1 MTDPFR
7 HLEDLDSPAAL
18 AWVAEQN
25 ALTRAALDT
34 DPRMAP
40 LAADIL
46 ATLRDTRQIPYCSEH
61 GGWLYHFH
69 QSAENPRGVYRRT
82 TWDSYRAAQTAWDI
96 VLDIDALAAAE
107 QVDWYLDGVDHCTLA
122 PERCLLTLS
131 PGGSDATVCREYDVE
146 ARAFVADGF
155 HFPLGKSDI
164 AWRDPDSVFVCPAWD
179 DDQLTESGYSREAV
193 LLQRGQDWGDALSL
207 LALEPDAMMVSAWRF
222 LDADQTPFDVIEASL
237 SFYQKAYFHIDA
249 AGDISQLKLPPRCE
263 LEAFSHGELLLKLDM
278 DWKYQGTRYPAG
290 SLVAIRAD
298 ADTGELG
305 AATLL
310 FAPAPEQSYV
320 MLEATLNGL
329 AVIITK
335 NVQSRLLTFRRAG
348 EAWEAFANPLPQS
361 GVIEFVDQPWQ
372 SDVLVYN
379 FSNFLTPAG
388 LYRYDL
394 ASNAAPELLRAQ
406 PPAFDA
412 APFAVTQHHATSRD
426 GTSIPYFLVA
436 KSGIELDGNTPTL
449 LYGYGGFAL
458 PMMPYYLDHFGKQW
472 LEQGGAFVLANIR
485 GGGEFGPV
493 WHEAAL
499 KEKRQTSFDDFIAV
513 AEDLIAR
520 GVTSARRLGIEGGS
534 NGGLLVG
541 TCLVQ
546 RPELFNAVVCEVPLL
561 DMLRYAELHAGASW
575 LDEYGDPDD
584 ETEGAALAAYS
595 PYHHIAPASVSP
607 YPRALFTTSRQDD
620 RVHPAHARKMVAR
633 LHALG
638 QPALF
643 LETDGGG
650 HGGNTAQEQ
659 TAEELARVL
668 VYLYQQLLDD

>member
-1 MTDPFR
+1 MTDPFQY
-7 HLEDLDSPAAL
+7 LEDLDSPASL
-18 AWVAEQN
+18 AWVDAQN
-25 ALTRAALDT
+25 AQTRSALDA
-34 DPRMAP
+34 DPRTAP
-40 LAADIL
+40 LTADIL

-122 PERCLLTLS
+122 PERCLITLS
-131 PGGSDATVCREYDVE
+131 PGGSDATVCREYDV
-146 ARAFVADGF
+146 ATRTFVAGGF

-249 AGDISQLKLPPRCE
+249 AGDISQLKLPPRGE

-278 DWKYQGTRYPAG
+278 DWKYHGTRYPAG
-290 SLVAIRAD
+290 SLLAIRAN
-298 ADTGELG
+298 AQTGELG

-329 AVIITK
+329 AVIITE

-348 EAWEAFANPLPQS
+348 EAWEAFANPLPHS

-379 FSNFLTPAG
+379 FSDFLTPAG

-394 ASNAAPELLRAQ
+394 SSNAAPELLRAQ

-412 APFAVTQHHATSRD
+412 TPFAVLQHHASSRD
-426 GTSIPYFLVA
+426 GTPIPYFLVA

-485 GGGEFGPV
+485 GGGEFGPA

-513 AEDLIAR
+513 AEDLVAR

-541 TCLVQ
+541 ACLVQ

-584 ETEGAALAAYS
+584 EAEGAALAAYS
-595 PYHHIAPASVSP
+595 PYHHIAPATERR
-607 YPRALFTTSRQDD
+607 YPRTLFTTSTQDD
-620 RVHPAHARKMVAR
+620 RVHPAHARKMVAK

-643 LETDGGG
+643 FETGGGG